1 LIVEAQ
7 MLGRKGG
14 LLGAEEKDCSAAGL
28 EREVVSGMLVPVL
41 RFADL
46 IGQFGN
52 RSTSENPMP
61 DGGRKPLVS
70 MSIRTQ

>member
-1 LIVEAQ
+1 VLA
-7 MLGRKGG
+7 RKRG
-14 LLGAEEKDCSAAGL
+14 LLGAEEKDCSAAGM

-41 RFADL
+41 GFADL

-61 DGGRKPLVS
+61 GGLCKPCDR
-70 MSIRTQ
+70 MNIYTQ